1 MRRIKNTNQM
11 NIVLDCSAEI
21 LFDVLLHAQQ
31 VGLMGTDYSY
41 IITSLVS
48 LCLFTWTFLWN
59 LKNYPLISLEGIVIF
74 CSSNV

>member
-59 LKNYPLISLEGIVIF
+59 LKKISIDF
-74 CSSNV
+74 PRWSSNFL